1 FFAFLAH
8 CNSNYPKCLYGVD
21 SKRKNFSWIQT
32 LLVDQQL
39 YGRFP
44 TTSLIFSCSKT
55 ATIRFYLAPTVQR
68 VSFVL

>member
-1 FFAFLAH
+1 M
-8 CNSNYPKCLYGVD
+8 YGVD